1 MPFYCFSRVLKG
13 WTRKKTIVS
22 ILKPAHQAFEPG
34 GLFGVVALHRLDGVA
49 VLQLLG
55 FQPGDGCVVFDHEV
69 LHRCLE
75 QVDASLPS
83 TFRSFSWYASS
94 CRSSSSCDL
103 VLLLKLEA
111 VVEGLVV
118 LKLHSSVFSKSLC
131 LLFLAVFGLLPSGW
145 LLKLHYLPAS
155 INLLIAPPPP
165 LSGPAGCPPLCSS
178 QSGTGARKDFF
189 CLMELEPG

>member
-1 MPFYCFSRVLKG
+1 M
-13 WTRKKTIVS
+13 
-22 ILKPAHQAFEPG
+22 
-34 GLFGVVALHRLDGVA
+34 VALHRLDGVA

-55 FQPGDGCVVFDHEV
+55 FQSGDGCVVFDHEV

-145 LLKLHYLPAS
+145 LLKLHYLSAS
-155 INLLIAPPPP
+155 TNLLIGS
-165 LSGPAGCPPLCSS
+165 LHLHH
-178 QSGTGARKDFF
+178 FF
-189 CLMELEPG
+189 PDLPVVRHCAVVRAERERERIYFV